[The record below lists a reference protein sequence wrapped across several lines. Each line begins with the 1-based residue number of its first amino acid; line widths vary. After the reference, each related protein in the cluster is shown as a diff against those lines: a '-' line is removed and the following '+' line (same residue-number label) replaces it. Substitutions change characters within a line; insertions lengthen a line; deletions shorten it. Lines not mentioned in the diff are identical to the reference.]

1 MLTYEEVDVTR
12 DILEFKFKLNS
23 EEETG
28 NINYDVLLLN
38 WTSTE
43 ITLMLNFSNPL
54 VVSKGNIL
62 DEAYIVVKNK
72 DLFSSS
78 ITGKSV
84 AS

>member
-23 EEETG
+23 DEEVG

-38 WTSTE
+38 WTSTGMS
-43 ITLMLNFSNPL
+43 LMLNFSNPL
-54 VVSKGNIL
+54 VVSKGINL
-62 DEAYIVVKNK
+62 DEALIVVKNK
-72 DLFSSS
+72 DLFSSTIS
-78 ITGKSV
+78 GKMV